1 MDVKV
6 YKKETVSQP
15 SGYESVFVP
24 DVIDIIPELVNEE
37 QTDIENN
44 KWYVDK
50 LKNLG
55 TVDINDNKL
64 LLDSEDITFADNKI
78 IVSTESYVKEHKWNI
93 DKLKE
98 LGTVKIEEHKL
109 IIDSEYIHYSNGK
122 LYVYVQTKQ
131 LTNCTTVTGKDELEQ
146 ACTLA
151 TIFQKGLD
159 PLDLNDG
166 IRWSEAIREEISGLQ
181 LIQDIIEAV
190 GKVSTSVN
198 VVFDTV
204 EDGNG
209 NQYLSYKLLEAV

>member
-24 DVIDIIPELVNEE
+24 DVIDIIPELVNDE

-98 LGTVKIEEHKL
+98 LGTVKVEGHKL

-131 LTNCTTVTGKDELEQ
+131 LTNCATVTGKDELEQ

-198 VVFDTV
+198 VLFDTV